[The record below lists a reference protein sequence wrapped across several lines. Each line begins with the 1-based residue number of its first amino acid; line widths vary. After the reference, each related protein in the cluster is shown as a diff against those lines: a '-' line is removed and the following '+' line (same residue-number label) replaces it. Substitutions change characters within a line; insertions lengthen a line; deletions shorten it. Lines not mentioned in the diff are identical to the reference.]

1 MATLRLCSIPDCGKP
16 VKARGYCNAHY
27 LRAKRHGDPLRGGT
41 ANGEPQRFFQNVVL
55 PYDGNECLTWPFG
68 TAGGYGRLGN
78 ANVSRLVCELANG
91 APPSSN
97 YDAAHSCGN
106 GHLGCVTK
114 RHMSWKTRKEN
125 MADKIT
131 HGTHNRGERQ
141 YRAKLT
147 EDKAR
152 QILALKGIM
161 KQADIASLMGVRQDQ
176 ISRIQSGKRWAWL

>member
-1 MATLRLCSIPDCGKP
+1 
-16 VKARGYCNAHY
+16 
-27 LRAKRHGDPLRGGT
+27 
-41 ANGEPQRFFQNVVL
+41 
-55 PYDGNECLTWPFG
+55 
-68 TAGGYGRLGN
+68 
-78 ANVSRLVCELANG
+78 
-91 APPSSN
+91 
-97 YDAAHSCGN
+97 
-106 GHLGCVTK
+106 
-114 RHMSWKTRKEN
+114 MSWKTRKEN